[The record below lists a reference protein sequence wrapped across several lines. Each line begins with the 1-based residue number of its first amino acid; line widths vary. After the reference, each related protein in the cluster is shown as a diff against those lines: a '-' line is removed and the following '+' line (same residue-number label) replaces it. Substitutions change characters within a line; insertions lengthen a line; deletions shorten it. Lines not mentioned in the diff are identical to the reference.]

1 MYLNTH
7 SSDSKMFV
15 LVEKHKGQIEHE
27 QAKKWIM
34 QRFSQ
39 TVLSLLGCKWRYIF
53 CLFDEDLG

>member
-27 QAKKWIM
+27 QAKK
-34 QRFSQ
+34 
-39 TVLSLLGCKWRYIF
+39 
-53 CLFDEDLG
+53 